1 LAVIALAR
9 SERLCESFRMKKVRK
24 LKMTWENLLK
34 IEEKHPFS
42 AGNPTGSFVLP
53 SYKLKKASSAHKKT
67 HSRQRELVPA

>member
-1 LAVIALAR
+1 MIALAR
-9 SERLCESFRMKKVRK
+9 FERLCEIFRMKKVRK

-53 SYKLKKASSAHKKT
+53 SYKLKKHSSVHRKV
-67 HSRQRELVPA
+67 HSWHRELVPA

>member
-1 LAVIALAR
+1 MIALAWF
-9 SERLCESFRMKKVRK
+9 ERLCESFYMKKVRK

-53 SYKLKKASSAHKKT
+53 SYKAKKHFSVSKKA
-67 HSRQRELVPA
+67 HSRRRELIPA